1 MKKKLI
7 VKLMCII
14 CALIILYTI
23 VWTAFYNFSVKPH
36 ISNDN
41 GIVLEEKGA
50 YGTYSD
56 LYVPD
61 ETVEYTNK
69 PYDNYL
75 FYAPKLFSFLCY
87 ITSASSHNYDTE
99 TKKITNPGGSI
110 FDYSMT
116 ATVNFFG
123 KIKRFTFSIS
133 PLEDADNRYDDYCSI
148 ILDGNGEL
156 LGGQELSPGAINIYN
171 DSKDEIKSVIDN
183 TKAIYGF

>member
-1 MKKKLI
+1 MKKLI
-7 VKLMCII
+7 IKLACIVGV
-14 CALIILYTI
+14 LMILYTI
-23 VWTAFYNFSVKPH
+23 VWTVFYNFSVKPH

-41 GIVLEEKGA
+41 GIVLEEKSVA
-50 YGTYSD
+50 GTYSD

-87 ITSASSHNYDTE
+87 ITSASSQNYDTE
-99 TKKITNPGGSI
+99 TKKNTNPGGSI
-110 FDYSMT
+110 FDYGMI
-116 ATVNFFG
+116 ATVNIFG
-123 KIKRFTFSIS
+123 KIRKFTFIIA

-148 ILDGNGEL
+148 RLDGNGEL
-156 LGGQELSPGAINIYN
+156 IGGQELSPGAINIYN